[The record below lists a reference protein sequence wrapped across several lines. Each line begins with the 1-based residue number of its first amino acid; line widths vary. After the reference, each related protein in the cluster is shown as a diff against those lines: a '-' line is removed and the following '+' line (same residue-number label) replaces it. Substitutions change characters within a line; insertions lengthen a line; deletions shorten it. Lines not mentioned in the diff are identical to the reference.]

1 MQAERPVIFHSR
13 ARDEVR
19 DLPKDLRYRL
29 GRALMALQLG
39 YPLGMPVSRPMSM
52 IAVGVDELRLREPDG
67 NYRVFYY
74 RKYPKGI
81 LVLRAFRKKTER
93 TPQSEILLARR
104 RLKEMLDDS
113 A

>member
-104 RLKEMLDDS
+104 RLKEMLDGGS
-113 A
+113 